1 MEVNLKKTSIN
12 EVKYS
17 DVCKYI
23 LSKEYGENVEYSI
36 LAKMFNLNLKEE
48 SDWKKLSN
56 RMKQVK
62 NILIDY
68 GIVLKNV
75 VGIGY
80 YILKPK
86 QISSYCYRTYVD
98 KSKSLLEKSE
108 RILKGVNQSELS
120 EVRKKEHKEMT
131 LLNKE
136 LSVGMDNFIENSDY
150 DKNKTYYNSL
160 ED

>member
-1 MEVNLKKTSIN
+1 MEVNLKKGSIN
-12 EVKYS
+12 EIKYS
-17 DVCKYI
+17 NVCEYI
-23 LSKEYGENVEYSI
+23 LSKEYGESLEYNT
-36 LAKMFNLNLKEE
+36 LAKMFDITLKEE
-48 SDWKKLSN
+48 SDWKKLRN
-56 RMKQVK
+56 RMKQIK
-62 NILIDY
+62 NMLVDY

-75 VGIGY
+75 VGVGY